1 MKKMMI
7 FAVMM
12 SIMLMPAQMMAQNN
26 KKNEKPKMEFE
37 NRKDDKKNDKFDN
50 RKDDKKN
57 DKFDNRKDDKKNDKF
72 DNKKNDKKN
81 DFNRK
86 PKKPQPPIAK
96 KPNPKP
102 KPKPKPKFKI
112 NVVDNNPINEIASVI
127 GLAAL
132 IAIVAN

>member
-37 NRKDDKKNDKFDN
+37 N